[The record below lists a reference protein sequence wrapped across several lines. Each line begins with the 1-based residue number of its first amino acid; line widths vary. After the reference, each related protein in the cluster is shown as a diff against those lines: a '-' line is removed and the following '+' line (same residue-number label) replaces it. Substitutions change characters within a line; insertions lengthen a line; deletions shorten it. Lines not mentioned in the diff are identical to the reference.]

1 MGLCA
6 FAIAAKGTTGQ
17 EQEDVSRI
25 EDTNYYSDVTLP
37 AVSVSDDINNSEGER
52 ETTTSVPSSTCK
64 KLPNTRYAK
73 DYAHSPLAELGGRDA
88 ALIKCL
94 ENPEC
99 VGISISDHYTKSDHV
114 WFFKADREVH
124 NNQKGWTS
132 YDCKFSKGEGEDCGS
147 CYCPPTFSA
156 GECAPGLYCDTSIQS
171 QIPDAPGT
179 CRSTGSRPSGGGN
192 CADACAFN
200 YDPVCGSDG
209 QTYSNECFLDMEN
222 CRNRYLEINVAYSGE
237 CFSKRS
243 ECAEYC
249 PLNYD
254 PVCGSNGKT
263 YSNECA
269 LEVENCQKKSR
280 VSVIKRGKCGQQRGG
295 WSWAR

>member
-1 MGLCA
+1 MGAPVAIFAATKKIKMKA
-6 FAIAAKGTTGQ
+6 FI
-17 EQEDVSRI
+17 
-25 EDTNYYSDVTLP
+25 Y
-37 AVSVSDDINNSEGER
+37 
-52 ETTTSVPSSTCK
+52 TTSVLLLLSKRVSSE
-64 KLPNTRYAK
+64 PQR
-73 DYAHSPLAELGGRDA
+73 PLKR
-88 ALIKCL
+88 
-94 ENPEC
+94 
-99 VGISISDHYTKSDHV
+99 
-114 WFFKADREVH
+114 
-124 NNQKGWTS
+124 
-132 YDCKFSKGEGEDCGS
+132 EGEECGS

-179 CRSTGSRPSGGGN
+179 CRSTGSRPSGGN
-192 CADACAFN
+192 CADACTFN

-209 QTYSNECFLDMEN
+209 QTYSNECSLDLEN
-222 CRNRYLEINVAYSGE
+222 CRNNYLEISVAYSGE

-280 VSVIKRGKCGQQRGG
+280 ISVLKRGRCGQQQRGG

>member
-1 MGLCA
+1 MGPV
-6 FAIAAKGTTGQ
+6 AILRRHIVTKKIKMKAYIYTT
-17 EQEDVSRI
+17 SLLLLLSKRI
-25 EDTNYYSDVTLP
+25 SSEPLRP
-37 AVSVSDDINNSEGER
+37 LKREGE
-52 ETTTSVPSSTCK
+52 E
-64 KLPNTRYAK
+64 
-73 DYAHSPLAELGGRDA
+73 
-88 ALIKCL
+88 
-94 ENPEC
+94 
-99 VGISISDHYTKSDHV
+99 
-114 WFFKADREVH
+114 
-124 NNQKGWTS
+124 
-132 YDCKFSKGEGEDCGS
+132 CGS
-147 CYCPPTFSA
+147 CYCPPSFSA
-156 GECAPGLYCDTSIQS
+156 GDCAPGLYCDTSIQS

-179 CRSTGSRPSGGGN
+179 CRSTGSRPSGGN

-209 QTYSNECFLDMEN
+209 QTYSNQCFLDMEN